1 MRRTTRAMIAAVALG
16 AGLAPS
22 FSSGFMGNQLAYG
35 CLPPEPPFVPQSD
48 EDFREYVDVISISFE
63 QYYSRLTEYFRCV
76 DEERQAVFEQAREI
90 GRLHQE
96 FYARA
101 DRLGV
106 RERAAVPHNLEN

>member
-1 MRRTTRAMIAAVALG
+1 MRRTTRAAIAAATLL
-16 AGLAPS
+16 AGQTP
-22 FSSGFMGNQLAYG
+22 GVMGSTVAYG
-35 CLPPEPPFVPQSD
+35 CLPPEAPFVPQSD

-63 QYYSRLTEYFRCV
+63 QYYSSLTEYFRCV

-101 DRLGV
+101 DKLGV
-106 RERAAVPHNLEN
+106 RERAAVPFDPEK